1 MSGLAGA
8 QLGPSG
14 VEDDE
19 RRPIVYFIFGGLAVL
34 FLAIVVV
41 AITTLTG
48 TEKPSE
54 AAIARQ
60 AELSKLPVYWTVHRG
75 DSYGLIAEKTGLT
88 VDELET
94 FNPYVDPST
103 LVPGQRVKLR
113 EHVPPPK
120 PKPLGPKY
128 YKLRSGDS
136 FGSIAAKTGK
146 TIYHLQKL
154 NPKMKP
160 TTLQPGDRVRLR

>member
-1 MSGLAGA
+1 MPGLAGA
-8 QLGPSG
+8 QLDPGG
-14 VEDDE
+14 DDPR
-19 RRPIVYFIFGGLAVL
+19 RRPIAYLVFGGLAVL

-48 TEKPSE
+48 AEKPSRAE
-54 AAIARQ
+54 AARQ
-60 AELSKLPVYWTVHRG
+60 AQLRGLPVYWTVHRG

-94 FNPYVDPST
+94 FNPYLDPST

-120 PKPLGPKY
+120 PKPKGPKWY
-128 YKLRSGDS
+128 TLHRGDS
-136 FGSIAAKTGK
+136 FGSIAAQTGR
-146 TIYHLQKL
+146 TIYHLQRL

>member
-1 MSGLAGA
+1 MPGLAGA
-8 QLGPSG
+8 QLDPGG
-14 VEDDE
+14 DDPR
-19 RRPIVYFIFGGLAVL
+19 RRPIAYLVFGGLAVL

-48 TEKPSE
+48 AEKPSRAE
-54 AAIARQ
+54 AARQ
-60 AELSKLPVYWTVHRG
+60 AQLRGLPVYWTVHRG

-94 FNPYVDPST
+94 FNPYLDPST

-120 PKPLGPKY
+120 PKPKGPKWY
-128 YKLRSGDS
+128 TLRRGDS
-136 FGSIAAKTGK
+136 FGSIAAQTGR
-146 TIYHLQKL
+146 TIYHLQRL

>member
-14 VEDDE
+14 VDDDE

-34 FLAIVVV
+34 FLAMVVV

-48 TEKPSE
+48 TEKPSQ

-60 AELSKLPVYWTVHRG
+60 AELRKLPVYWTVKHG

-94 FNPYVDPST
+94 FNPYVDPAT
-103 LVPGQRVKLR
+103 LMPGQRVKLR
-113 EHVPPPK
+113 QHVPPPK

-160 TTLQPGDRVRLR
+160 TALQPGDRVRLR

>member
-14 VEDDE
+14 AEGDE
-19 RRPIVYFIFGGLAVL
+19 RRPIVYFILGGLAVL
-34 FLAIVVV
+34 FVAMVVV

-48 TEKPSE
+48 TEKPSQ

-60 AELSKLPVYWTVHRG
+60 AELRKLPVYWTVHRG

-113 EHVPPPK
+113 AHVPPPK